1 MTEIRPG
8 NTTSD
13 LDYIF
18 HPQTLAIAGVSDEA
32 SPPNSGRNF
41 LNVILEAGF
50 KGKIYPLNRS
60 GGQVRGLKI
69 YSGLREVPDTVDFV
83 ISAVPAR
90 NAPELMRECVEKKVK
105 LVHFFTAGFSELG
118 DENGKR
124 LEAEVAAIARA
135 GGVRITGP
143 NGMGFHCPQAGLS
156 FSPGMPTQTGPLGLL
171 SQSGSHSSYLIR
183 EAGFRGLYT
192 GKAVSYGNAADLNET
207 DFLEYFAGDPET
219 EIIAAYIEGV
229 KDGPRFARVLKMAA
243 EQKPTIILKGGISVA
258 GARSAASHTGS
269 MAGTGRVW
277 NGLLKQ
283 SGAVQVNS
291 PDELVDTALM
301 FRFLSPP
308 QGRNVVIVGFGGGV
322 GVYSAD
328 LCASLG
334 LELPALPEE
343 VKNELRKVWPRDA
356 GSSLN
361 NPVDLFGGAGKGGIE
376 KTLEII
382 AARPETDFMLVHIP
396 VYLNPAASAQLVE
409 AYAGSLVNLA
419 DKVNHKT
426 LVVISFVFS
435 EHANQ
440 VVSGAQASLVKA
452 GFPVFFAMDRAIN
465 ALAKFARFYDRS

>member
-1 MTEIRPG
+1 MNEIRTGHIPP
-8 NTTSD
+8 D
-13 LDYIF
+13 LDF
-18 HPQTLAIAGVSDEA
+18 LFKPQAIAIAGVSGEA

-60 GGQVRGLKI
+60 GGQVHGLKI
-69 YSGLREVPDTVDFV
+69 YTRLSEVPDAVDFV

-90 NAPELMRECVEKKVK
+90 NAPELMQECVGKKVK

-156 FSPGMPTQTGPLGLL
+156 FSPGMPNQSGPLGLL

-219 EIIAAYIEGV
+219 QIIAAYIEGV
-229 KDGPRFARVLKMAA
+229 KDGPRFARVLKQAA
-243 EQKPTIILKGGISVA
+243 GVKPTIILKGGNSTA

-269 MAGTGRVW
+269 LAGTGRVW
-277 NGLLKQ
+277 HGLIKQ
-283 SGAVQVNS
+283 AGAVQVNS
-291 PDELVDTALM
+291 PDELVDTALL

-328 LCASLG
+328 LCAGLA
-334 LELPALPEE
+334 LELPPLPQE
-343 VKNELRKVWPRDA
+343 VKDELKKIWPQDA

-376 KTLEII
+376 KTLETI
-382 AARPETDFMLVHIP
+382 AAWPETHFMLVHIP
-396 VYLNPAASAQLVE
+396 VYLNPAASVQLLE

-426 LVVISFVFS
+426 AVVISFIFS
-435 EHANQ
+435 EQANKI
-440 VVSGAQASLVKA
+440 VAAAQASLVKA
-452 GFPVFFAMDRAIN
+452 GFPVYFSMDRAIN
-465 ALAKFARFYDRS
+465 ALARFAKYHERN

>member
-1 MTEIRPG
+1 MTEKKAASLTPK
-8 NTTSD
+8 
-13 LDYIF
+13 LDFIF
-18 HPQTLAIAGVSDEA
+18 HPATIAIAGVSDEA

-41 LNVILEAGF
+41 LNVILAAGF
-50 KGKIYPLNRS
+50 KGKLYPLNRN
-60 GGQVRGLKI
+60 GGRAHGLKI
-69 YSGLREVPDTVDFV
+69 YTGLSEVPDTVDFL

-90 NAPELMRECVEKKVK
+90 NAPELMKECVDKKVK

-124 LEAEVAAIARA
+124 LESEVAAIARA

-143 NGMGFHCPQAGLS
+143 NGMGFHCPQSGLS
-156 FSPGMPTQTGPLGLL
+156 FSPGMPTQSGPLGLL

-192 GKAVSYGNAADLNET
+192 GKAVSYGNAADLNES

-229 KDGPRFARVLKMAA
+229 KDGHRFADVLKRAA
-243 EQKPTIILKGGISVA
+243 GQKPTIILKGGNSSA

-269 MAGTGRVW
+269 LAGTGRVW
-277 NGLLKQ
+277 NGLFKQ

-291 PDELVDTALM
+291 PDELVDTALL

-308 QGRNVVIVGFGGGV
+308 KGRNVVIVGFGGGV

-328 LCASLG
+328 LCSSLG

-343 VKNELRKVWPRDA
+343 VKNEIRQMWPRDA

-361 NPVDLFGGAGKGGIE
+361 NPVDLFGGAGKGSLE
-376 KTLEII
+376 KTLQII
-382 AARPETDFMLVHIP
+382 AAWPQTHFMLVHIP
-396 VYLNPAASAQLVE
+396 VYLNPAASAQLVD

-419 DKVNHKT
+419 EKVNHKT
-426 LVVISFVFS
+426 VVVISFIFS
-435 EHANQ
+435 EPANKI
-440 VVSGAQASLVKA
+440 VAAAQSSLVKA
-452 GFPVFFAMDRAIN
+452 GFPVYFSMDRAIN
-465 ALAKFARFYDRS
+465 ALAKFAKYHERS